1 MKRVRVA
8 RTTGIIGVFGLVW
21 IWLSAIAWLS
31 NHQGELQKTRLFQL
45 IFVRAPVPKQQDRH
59 EVLRGDAKSKEQ
71 RQKQQ
76 KKDETKMKTK
86 KQKPAPPQKQL
97 HKQRRAKKNVTEQN
111 FYTLPSYALPLHPMG
126 WREFVRDVKSSF
138 ASAAQV
144 DISPAYYTALE
155 KHLHMCSKELVDNVT
170 RPMLSKEAFDFC
182 KWALDDGPE
191 GGQVVVGKS
200 FGVLKGPER
209 EKYERYYCNSVSGGR
224 NPSCD
229 DAFGDEQIR
238 SWRSNPVSGLCSP
251 PGEEEDTY
259 TSNLHCVDSRSRARF
274 CTLENSLMDLSK
286 MHSIHRPGST
296 DSRRWDEGFLS
307 SHCSP
312 KLRGKKINYYE
323 LYAPQVDPET
333 TMCDYVFNETVIVVS
348 QDQSKNL
355 GHTMNDF
362 MNTWAALWL
371 AGVGSHT
378 GQITLLNVD
387 AVREG
392 HNYNDE
398 LFQFGLHYAMSFN
411 KVMKISSFPPNAK
424 ACFKRL
430 IFLPRPYLLFTWD
443 GWWQDMPCP
452 RLGPSAL
459 FQRWNLQVRE
469 SYGLLRPNA
478 LTTNRELHVLL
489 VVRVVSSQEEE
500 GNPHFN
506 SRVFVNQDEIRI
518 ALGALLNEVAI
529 THPAVPTRLTV
540 TNLGELGFAEQIKLV
555 SSASVLVGMHGAG
568 ITHAM
573 HQPIG
578 TKFCC
583 GVLEVFPYGE
593 FAGIR
598 GHGNMA
604 RRMGHHYDRI
614 FLGKNN
620 TNAPRFRETGPG
632 FGGYVPIAQLNQSMR
647 GVLAAV
653 LGERRTCLMPQ
664 VLRDPFFEADVPPS
678 KWA

>member
-1 MKRVRVA
+1 MRRVS
-8 RTTGIIGVFGLVW
+8 TLTGIIGVFGLVW

-71 RQKQQ
+71 RQRQQ
-76 KKDETKMKTK
+76 KNDETKMKTK
-86 KQKPAPPQKQL
+86 KQKPTPPQKQL

-333 TMCDYVFNETVIVVS
+333 TTCDYVFNETVIVVS

-362 MNTWAALWL
+362 MNT
-371 AGVGSHT
+371 VT
-378 GQITLLNVD
+378 GTRTQSEIGR
-387 AVREG
+387 A
-392 HNYNDE
+392 
-398 LFQFGLHYAMSFN
+398 
-411 KVMKISSFPPNAK
+411 
-424 ACFKRL
+424 
-430 IFLPRPYLLFTWD
+430 
-443 GWWQDMPCP
+443 
-452 RLGPSAL
+452 
-459 FQRWNLQVRE
+459 
-469 SYGLLRPNA
+469 
-478 LTTNRELHVLL
+478 HV
-489 VVRVVSSQEEE
+489 
-500 GNPHFN
+500 
-506 SRVFVNQDEIRI
+506 
-518 ALGALLNEVAI
+518 
-529 THPAVPTRLTV
+529 
-540 TNLGELGFAEQIKLV
+540 
-555 SSASVLVGMHGAG
+555 
-568 ITHAM
+568 
-573 HQPIG
+573 
-578 TKFCC
+578 
-583 GVLEVFPYGE
+583 
-593 FAGIR
+593 
-598 GHGNMA
+598 
-604 RRMGHHYDRI
+604 
-614 FLGKNN
+614 
-620 TNAPRFRETGPG
+620 
-632 FGGYVPIAQLNQSMR
+632 
-647 GVLAAV
+647 
-653 LGERRTCLMPQ
+653 
-664 VLRDPFFEADVPPS
+664 
-678 KWA
+678 